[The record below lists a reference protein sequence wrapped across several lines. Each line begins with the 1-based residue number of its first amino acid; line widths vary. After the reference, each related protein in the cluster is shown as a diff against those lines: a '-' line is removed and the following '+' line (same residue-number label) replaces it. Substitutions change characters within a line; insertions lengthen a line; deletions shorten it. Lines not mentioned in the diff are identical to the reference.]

1 MEPVEDEDEV
11 IDEDGAEED
20 GTNEDEELSEPTI
33 PLTGD
38 DDGQELPE
46 TTGGNATAGS
56 TLAKTGATDA
66 GLFVGATPMIR
77 PMSEHQATWPEV
89 VQLSAAGV
97 GLVLAIPSTEMPTV
111 LHWGADPGPLDP
123 SALGALALPAVP
135 EIATNA
141 SGLILTVPVVPEGQ
155 SRWTGTPG
163 LEGHRT
169 GQDWSPKFLPSK
181 VDVEQGPGGVGGLV
195 SVVGVDPQVALQ
207 LTVTLELLPSGV
219 LRGRLE
225 LKNTGEENY
234 TVNSLNL
241 ALPVPQRADELIDFA
256 GRWGKE
262 RTVQTHAFTVGT
274 HLREGR
280 HGRTGADAAT
290 LLMAATPGIDFDSGE
305 AWGMHVAFSG
315 NHKVLAERVLSGQR
329 LLMGGELLLPGEVEL
344 APGESYETPKVY
356 GVYGQGFDGVAARLH
371 EYLRARPGHPTS
383 PRPVVMN
390 VWEAVY
396 FNQNLEKILELADL
410 ASEAGVE
417 RFVLDDGWFGRR
429 RNDTLGLG
437 DWELAEEIW
446 GDGRFKELVD
456 GVHGRGMQFGLWF
469 EPEMVSVNSNLGEE
483 HPDWILQVPGRLPKE
498 QRFQQVLDLANP
510 EAYEHV
516 FGQIAAMVR
525 EYGIDYLKWDHNR
538 DLVDAGS
545 TTTGK
550 AGVHEQTL
558 AVYKMLDQL
567 REEFP
572 DLEIESCSS
581 GGARVDLEIL
591 DRTDR
596 VWASDCIDALDRQ
609 QIQRWTAQ
617 LLPPELVGSHV
628 GAPRAH
634 TTGRTADLEFRAATA
649 LFGHFG
655 IEWDLSSAS
664 PEEREELGKW
674 VDYYKQM
681 RALIHGGKVVRRDF
695 AGGKVWMIGAI
706 SPNQDEALYAFT
718 EMERAEDWP
727 TNRVQLPGLKP
738 ESTYLVTPSG
748 PNAASSKTIMIP
760 PSWWSTGITLTGRA
774 LAEIGLHLPAMFPEH
789 TVLLHAREVG

>member
-1 MEPVEDEDEV
+1 MVAPVP
-11 IDEDGAEED
+11 A
-20 GTNEDEELSEPTI
+20 S
-33 PLTGD
+33 
-38 DDGQELPE
+38 
-46 TTGGNATAGS
+46 A
-56 TLAKTGATDA
+56 
-66 GLFVGATPMIR
+66 LFVGATPMIR

-572 DLEIESCSS
+572 ALEIESCSS